1 MSKAASSTT
10 LGPLPV
16 TLLVFVGLAALGF
29 SGGAGTALVMGPA
42 VEPSAQEE
50 SASLPAP
57 NQFGLSSAD
66 TPPQSEDPSAGNSS
80 SPSTSTAAIRS
91 SEASSPTSDTETAPQ
106 SGSSRPATSADTW
119 VPQAPARQAN
129 PNHYRP
135 APAPQPAPPAQPP
148 PPPPPAQPPL
158 PAINIPL
165 LPVNPPPVVEPKQ
178 LTFG

>member
-42 VEPSAQEE
+42 VEPSAREE
-50 SASLPAP
+50 SASQPAP

-91 SEASSPTSDTETAPQ
+91 SEASSLTSDTETAPQ

-135 APAPQPAPPAQPP
+135 APAPQPAPQPA
-148 PPPPPAQPPL
+148 PPPPAQPAP

>member
-1 MSKAASSTT
+1 MSKAASTT

-135 APAPQPAPPAQPP
+135 APAPQPAPQPA
-148 PPPPPAQPPL
+148 PPPPAQPAP